1 MSNKFKYIS
10 GYETLRALPVV
21 SGVVIEVGDNLKLS
35 GGFVEPVAATTDN
48 LVFIGVAKEAHAATS
63 PAADLTVSLANGM
76 SIWESELDAATDITA
91 GDALQLNGEQS
102 LKKSATDA
110 VALAM
115 ETKLGAT
122 KIRHIFKIPA
132 LLIGDAT

>member
-10 GYETLRALPVV
+10 GYETLRALPVA
-21 SGVVIEVGDNLKLS
+21 SGTVIEIGDNLKLS
-35 GGFVEPVAATTDN
+35 GGVVEPVAASTDN
-48 LVFIGVAKEAHAATS
+48 LVFIGVAKEAHGATA
-63 PAADLTVSLANGM
+63 PAADLTVSIANGM

-102 LKKSATDA
+102 LKKSATDP
-110 VALAM
+110 VAIAM
-115 ETKLGAT
+115 ETKLAAL

-132 LLIGDAT
+132 SFIGDAS

>member
-21 SGVVIEVGDNLKLS
+21 SGAVIEIGDNLKIS
-35 GGFVEPVAATTDN
+35 GGFVEAVAATTDN
-48 LVFIGVAKEAHAATS
+48 LAFIGVAKEAHRATD
-63 PAADLTVSLANGM
+63 PAGEITVSIANGM
-76 SIWESELDAATDITA
+76 SIWESELDAATDIVV
-91 GDALQLNGEQS
+91 GDVLQLNGAQK

-115 ETKLGAT
+115 ESKLGAT
-122 KIRHIFKIPA
+122 KIRHLFKIPVTV
-132 LLIGDAT
+132 LGDLV